1 LAEVVVIPEV
11 QGPVPLPELS
21 ELLKADKASAG
32 KLLNHYVD
40 FVKHYSE
47 HLHTFYPCPSKAT
60 LNLYGQ
66 LIVEQYPEF
75 EDRIRISRNKTVVPW
90 V

>member
-1 LAEVVVIPEV
+1 LADVVVIPEV
-11 QGPVPLPELS
+11 QGHVPLPELS
-21 ELLKADKASAG
+21 ELLKAATASG

-40 FVKHYSE
+40 FVKHHSE
-47 HLHTFYPCPSKAT
+47 PLHTFYPYPSKAT

-66 LIVEQYPEF
+66 LMVEQYPEF
-75 EDRIRISRNKTVVPW
+75 EDRIRRSQKKTVVPW

>member
-1 LAEVVVIPEV
+1 LADVIVIPEV
-11 QGPVPLPELS
+11 QGPFPLPELS
-21 ELLKADKASAG
+21 ELLKAAKASG

-40 FVKHYSE
+40 FVNHHCE
-47 HLHTFYPCPSKAT
+47 HLHTFHPYPSKAT

-75 EDRIRISRNKTVVPW
+75 EDRIRRSRNKTVVPW